1 MVVLPDSG
9 SGVAAISFMGAL
21 KIPVSAR
28 VWGACQRG
36 RSCGLEETGRL
47 IIKLQEGSPGLH
59 NPSIRKSQ
67 HESRSC
73 SQISSGPNTAAVFC
87 LPLDTCKIFTVFVFD
102 HGVQPFDVG
111 SPFPDQ
117 GSNLGHSRES
127 AES

>member
-1 MVVLPDSG
+1 MVVLPDGG

-47 IIKLQEGSPGLH
+47 IIKLQEGSPELH

-67 HESRSC
+67 HE
-73 SQISSGPNTAAVFC
+73 QK
-87 LPLDTCKIFTVFVFD
+87 L
-102 HGVQPFDVG
+102 Q
-111 SPFPDQ
+111 PDQ
-117 GSNLGHSRES
+117 LRTEHGRGVLFAS
-127 AES
+127 